1 MSDAKPS
8 AAETMYAIEEEDTP
22 SPPQGGGG
30 QDKYRISVEM
40 VQQTFEHWGNLSP
53 PQQLRARVAAIA
65 ERRQAA
71 EAARARVAAIAERRQ
86 AAEAAR
92 ASAVQ
97 ANIEARAAAAR
108 IPQPPEYPPW
118 EESQETIQARE
129 NRMRPWRQDQA
140 AKRLRRALES
150 QATASGAA
158 AEAVGQTRTKSPESD
173 PPPLISSPASD
184 SPSDQ
189 D

>member
-1 MSDAKPS
+1 MQVSDAKPS

-30 QDKYRISVEM
+30 QRTFSIISAEEM
-40 VQQTFEHWGNLSP
+40 EAWENLSP

-108 IPQPPEYPPW
+108 LPQPPEYPPW

-150 QATASGAA
+150 QATAAGAA

-173 PPPLISSPASD
+173 PPPLVSSPATD